1 MRKNVKSVKNVDAE
15 EKRAKVVVEA
25 EVQAVAAAEVIPVPI
40 DIKVMQKV
48 RKIVINWNKRLRST
62 RKSMNIIWIR
72 KTMDHRLILKLN
84 K

>member
-1 MRKNVKSVKNVDAE
+1 MRKNVKSVKNVDAV

-25 EVQAVAAAEVIPVPI
+25 EVQAVAAVIPVPI

-48 RKIVINWNKRLRST
+48 RKIVINWNKRLKST

-72 KTMDHRLILKLN
+72 KIMDQRLILKLN